1 MKDFFKTVLAVIVGF
16 LILNILA
23 SIMFFM
29 MFGAMAALGSSKTV
43 LPREGVL
50 DLDMSKFTLAEQTKT
65 DNFDLSALQGFNTQM
80 NPSLGIMDA
89 VKALEIA
96 ADDPGIKYVF
106 LRADRMSAGM
116 AGLEEFRKAL
126 VAFHESGKPVIAYTD
141 GLSAGSFY
149 IASAADKVYM
159 NSDCGAGGMLLG
171 ISGRMTFIKDLLDKF
186 GVNVQLIRHGK
197 YKSAGEMF
205 IRNSP
210 SEANMEQ
217 NQVMISSIW
226 KSLSSEMAAARGI
239 DEEQFNAL
247 IDGLTLVIPK
257 DFKEAGLVDEL
268 FNRQQLIDKL
278 CELAGISDEK
288 DLHLVPM
295 MDYVEAKIQP
305 VLPTGKNLVAVIYAE
320 GNIVDGAEK
329 KDIAGDRFARIIA
342 KVRKDK
348 NVKAVVLRVNSPGG
362 SVLAS
367 AKIKDELDLLK
378 AEKPLVASYG
388 DYAAS
393 GGYWISNGCEKIYSD
408 AVTLTGSIGVFS
420 MIPDLSKTIK
430 DVAHINITPVKSNK
444 HSDMMSLM
452 RPFDDDE
459 KAYMQASIE
468 DIYSNFVRIV
478 SEGRSLT
485 QEHVDSVAQGR
496 VWTGSDALGI
506 GLVDEIGTLQDAILY
521 AASLAGYQTD
531 KEYKVIG
538 YPRPLTMM
546 EQVMESLS
554 GATDDGLTA
563 ALKGTSF
570 EGIASAVKALKANEP
585 AKAYALMPYDI
596 TIEK

>member
-1 MKDFFKTVLAVIVGF
+1 MKEFSKTVLAVIVGF
-16 LILNILA
+16 LILNIVATIL
-23 SIMFFM
+23 FFM
-29 MFGAMAALGSSKTV
+29 MFGAIAAIGSSKTV

-50 DLDMSKFTLAEQTKT
+50 DLDMSKFVLSEQTKT
-65 DNFDLSALQGFNTQM
+65 DNFNLTALQSFSTDM
-80 NPSLGIMDA
+80 TPSLGILDA
-89 VKALEIA
+89 VNALEIA
-96 ADDPGIKYVF
+96 AEDPGIKYVL
-106 LRADRMSAGM
+106 LRADGMSAGM

-126 VAFHESGKPVIAYTD
+126 IAFHESGKPIIAYTD
-141 GLSAGSFY
+141 GLSAGSYY

-171 ISGRMTFIKDLLDKF
+171 INGRMMFLKDLLDKF

-205 IRNSP
+205 VRNSP

-217 NQVMISSIW
+217 NQVMINSIW
-226 KSLSSEMAAARGI
+226 NSFASEIASARGM
-239 DEEQFNAL
+239 DVAKFNDL
-247 IDGLTLVIPK
+247 VDGLTLVTPK

-278 CELAGISDEK
+278 CEFAGISDEK
-288 DLHLVPM
+288 DLHLVAM
-295 MDYVEAKIQP
+295 MDYVDAKITP
-305 VLPTGKNLVAVIYAE
+305 ALPTGKDLVAVIYAE
-320 GNIVDGAEK
+320 GNIVDGNEN

-393 GGYWISNGCEKIYSD
+393 GGYWISNGCQKIYTD
-408 AVTLTGSIGVFS
+408 ATTLTGSIGVFS
-420 MIPDLSKTIK
+420 MIPDLSKTLK
-430 DVAHINITPVKSNK
+430 DVAHVNITPVKSNK
-444 HSDMMSLM
+444 HSDMLSLM
-452 RPFDDDE
+452 RPFDDAE
-459 KAYMQASIE
+459 FAYMQASIE
-468 DIYSNFVRIV
+468 DIYSSFVNIV

-485 QEHVDSVAQGR
+485 PEHVDSVAQGR
-496 VWTGSDALGI
+496 VWTGSDAIGI
-506 GLVDEIGTLQDAILY
+506 GLVDEIGTLQDAIQY
-521 AASLAGYQTD
+521 AASLAGYEAD
-531 KEYKVIG
+531 KDYKVIG

-546 EQVMESLS
+546 EQFMEGFGGSK
-554 GATDDGLTA
+554 DDGLTA
-563 ALKGTSF
+563 ALKGTAF
-570 EGIASAVKALKANEP
+570 EGIADAVNSLKANEP

-596 TIEK
+596 EIIK

>member
-16 LILNILA
+16 LILNIIA
-23 SIMFFM
+23 SILMMM

-50 DLDMSKFTLAEQTKT
+50 DLDMSKFVLAEQTKT
-65 DNFDLSALQGFNTQM
+65 DNFDFSSLQSFSTEM
-80 NPSLGIMDA
+80 TPSLGILDA
-89 VKALEIA
+89 VKAIETA
-96 ADDPGIKYVF
+96 ADDPGIQYIF
-106 LRADRMSAGM
+106 LRADGMSAGM

-126 VAFHESGKPVIAYTD
+126 VAFRESGKPVIAYTN
-141 GLSAGSFY
+141 GLSAGNFY
-149 IASAADKVYM
+149 LASAADKVYM

-171 ISGRMTFIKDLLDKF
+171 ISGRMMFIKDLLDKF

-205 IRNSP
+205 VRNSP
-210 SEANMEQ
+210 SEANLEQ
-217 NQVMISSIW
+217 NQVMINSIW
-226 KSLSSEMAAARGI
+226 SNFATEMAAARGM
-239 DEEQFNAL
+239 DVEKFNAL
-247 IDGLTLVIPK
+247 IDGLSLVVPN

-268 FNRQQLIDKL
+268 LNRQQLIDKL
-278 CELAGISDEK
+278 CELASISDEK

-295 MDYVEAKIQP
+295 MDYVDVKVPE
-305 VLPTGKNLVAVIYAE
+305 VLPTGKNLIAVIYAE
-320 GNIVDGAEK
+320 GNIVDGSEK

-408 AVTLTGSIGVFS
+408 ATTLTGSIGVFS
-420 MIPDLSKTIK
+420 MIPDLSKTLK
-430 DVAHINITPVKSNK
+430 DVAHVNFTPVKSNK

-452 RPFDDDE
+452 RPFDDAE
-459 KAYMQASIE
+459 LAYMQASIE
-468 DIYSNFVRIV
+468 DIYSNFVSIV

-485 QEHVDSVAQGR
+485 SEHVDSVAQGR
-496 VWTGSDALGI
+496 VWTGSDAIGI

-521 AASLAGYQTD
+521 AASLAGYEAE
-531 KEYKVIG
+531 KEYKVVG

-546 EQVMESLS
+546 EQVMMSLNN
-554 GATDDGLTA
+554 TKDDGLTA
-563 ALKGTSF
+563 ALKGTAF
-570 EGIASAVKALKANEP
+570 EGIATAVKDLKANDP
-585 AKAYALMPYDI
+585 AKAYALMPYS
-596 TIEK
+596 IEIIK